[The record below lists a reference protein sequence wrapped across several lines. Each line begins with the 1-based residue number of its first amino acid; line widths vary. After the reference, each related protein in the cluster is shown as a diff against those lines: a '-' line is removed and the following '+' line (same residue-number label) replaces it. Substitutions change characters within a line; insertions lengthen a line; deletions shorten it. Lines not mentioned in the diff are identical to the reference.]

1 MHVGNMHVGNIGA
14 AFAAYIAAKF
24 QSASKKTKAQEVEPQ
39 AYADAVTEVEMNP
52 DAGLTE
58 ARTKLKARDAQV
70 GLSAQALNIANSL
83 KNSAIAALIR

>member
-14 AFAAYIAAKF
+14 AFAAYVASRW
-24 QSASKKTKAQEVEPQ
+24 QSVSKKTKVQEVEAQ
-39 AYADAVTEVEMNP
+39 AEADAVTKIEMNG

-58 ARTKLKARDAQV
+58 ARTKLKARDIQV

>member
-1 MHVGNMHVGNIGA
+1 MHVGNMHVGNLGA

-24 QSASKKTKAQEVEPQ
+24 QSASKKTKVQEIESQ
-39 AYADAVTEVEMNP
+39 AYADAVTKAEMDA

-58 ARTKLKARDAQV
+58 ARAQLKARDIQV
-70 GLSAQALNIANSL
+70 GLAAQALNIANSL